1 MSEIA
6 NIDTEVLLSE
16 YSENIMPEHWLE
28 IAKKIAEFSDSEYS
42 GIIIAHGTD
51 TMHYTSSYLSFALE
65 GFPIPIVL
73 VGSQRSSDRA
83 SSDAALNLIGAAK
96 FITRCK

>member
-1 MSEIA
+1 
-6 NIDTEVLLSE
+6 
-16 YSENIMPEHWLE
+16 
-28 IAKKIAEFSDSEYS
+28 
-42 GIIIAHGTD
+42 
-51 TMHYTSSYLSFALE
+51 MHYTSSFLSFALE

-96 FITRCK
+96 FITKCKTKGVYVVMHQR